1 MTETMTG
8 CVGTPQW
15 MAPEV
20 LRGEHYSEKAD
31 VYSFGV
37 LIWEMVTGQV
47 PHAGIPP
54 FRLIALLANQD
65 VRLPI
70 PKNCSASLRRLM
82 KKCMHKEPTK
92 RYDIICNL
100 EKKAECPRRKRF
112 WEQNSLFYI
121 KMVTNVSYCVMI
133 SQGLPLRT
141 FCMKWRHGRRMRFAF
156 TRLDNAHKQKPQ
168 ANQKSI
174 LTPCT
179 LPLIK
184 CDSH

>member
-92 RYDIICNL
+92 RPAFADILHEVEAWTENEVRIYSPGQRAQ
-100 EKKAECPRRKRF
+100 AEAA
-112 WEQNSLFYI
+112 
-121 KMVTNVSYCVMI
+121 
-133 SQGLPLRT
+133 SQPE
-141 FCMKWRHGRRMRFAF
+141 
-156 TRLDNAHKQKPQ
+156 
-168 ANQKSI
+168 I
-174 LTPCT
+174 
-179 LPLIK
+179 
-184 CDSH
+184 DSHSVYSTIN